1 MRAAVTWLDREA
13 DGRSPV
19 FIPGVVAT
27 GRAHLRPRFGWPDR
41 RPISLRSVSLLSR
54 NGLRDFLPLPAP
66 PPFLA
71 RQESRFRPPFISFRP
86 FGCGSIAS
94 GPSTAIEVAVGAA
107 RETKE

>member
-1 MRAAVTWLDREA
+1 MTEC
-13 DGRSPV
+13 RSRC
-19 FIPGVVAT
+19 A
-27 GRAHLRPRFGWPDR
+27 
-41 RPISLRSVSLLSR
+41 RSRSYPR

-71 RQESRFRPPFISFRP
+71 RHESRFWPPSISFRP

-94 GPSTAIEVAVGAA
+94 GLSTAIEVAMGAA